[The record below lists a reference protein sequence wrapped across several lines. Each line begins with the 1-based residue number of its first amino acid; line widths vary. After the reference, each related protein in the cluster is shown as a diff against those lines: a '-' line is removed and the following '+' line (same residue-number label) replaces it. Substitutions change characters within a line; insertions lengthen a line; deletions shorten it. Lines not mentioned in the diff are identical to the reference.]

1 MIRKCLKIS
10 QIATDMQS
18 KKLIFTILSMSLLT
32 VMAGAAI
39 APALGRINEHFAG
52 ESPVLVQL
60 ILSMPALFIII
71 STLFFGSLCRRF
83 STRTIALIGL
93 IGYVVSGAGA
103 FFADGIVVLLILRA
117 LLGVSVGMIMPLS
130 TGLLTYYFPPEE
142 QASLMG
148 LSGAMNQLGGVIAN
162 LLAGLLAGINW
173 NFAFIVYLLGLV
185 AIVLVLKYL
194 PEEHL
199 NSSGRISVKLL
210 GKYHGSVVS
219 LFLLMIVFFVYPTNF
234 AVSASRLT
242 TLSPNVITVIMVSL
256 DFVACLAGLVF
267 GSLMKHMPKMMK
279 YLSPLLFAC
288 AYLLMGL
295 CPEVLALALGSAII
309 GVATGVGL
317 PYLNTVASFK
327 GGKDAAATVMP
338 LMSAALYL
346 GQFVSP
352 LIVLPV
358 GNVLFGGTDA
368 TAPFKT
374 AAIFATVFLLY
385 AIACRKD
392 LEIDS

>member
-103 FFADGIVVLLILRA
+103 FFADGIVVLLILRV

-210 GKYHGSVVS
+210 GKHHGSVVS

>member
-219 LFLLMIVFFVYPTNF
+219 MFLLMIVFFVYPTNF
-234 AVSASRLT
+234 AVSASQLT

-267 GSLMKHMPKMMK
+267 GSLMKRMPKMMK

-295 CPEVLALALGSAII
+295 CPEVRALALGSAII

-392 LEIDS
+392 LEIAS

>member
-10 QIATDMQS
+10 LITTDMQS

-60 ILSMPALFIII
+60 IISMPALFIII
-71 STLFFGSLCRRF
+71 STLFFGALCRRF

-93 IGYVVSGAGA
+93 IGYVVTGAGA
-103 FFADGIVVLLILRA
+103 FFVDGIVPLLILRA
-117 LLGVSVGMIMPLS
+117 LLGVCVGMIMPLS

-162 LLAGLLAGINW
+162 LLAGLLAGISW
-173 NFAFIVYLLGLV
+173 NFAFIVYLLGIA
-185 AIVLVLKYL
+185 AIVLVLRYL
-194 PEEHL
+194 PAEHI
-199 NSSGRISVKLL
+199 NSSGRISLKLL
-210 GKYHGSVVS
+210 GKYHGSVGA

-234 AVSASRLT
+234 AVSASRLA
-242 TLSPNVITVIMVSL
+242 TLSPNVITIIMVSL
-256 DFVACLAGLVF
+256 DFVACIVGLVF
-267 GSLMKHMPKMMK
+267 GSMMKRMPKTMK
-279 YLSPLLFAC
+279 YLAPLLFAC

-295 CPEVLALALGSAII
+295 HPEVWALALGSAII

-346 GQFVSP
+346 GQFISP
-352 LIVLPV
+352 IVVLPL
-358 GNVLFGGTDA
+358 GNAIFGNADA

-374 AAIFATVFLLY
+374 AAIFAAFFLLY
-385 AIACRKD
+385 TIVCHKSLRTA
-392 LEIDS
+392 S

>member
-83 STRTIALIGL
+83 STKTIALIGL

-267 GSLMKHMPKMMK
+267 GSLMKRMPKMMK

-295 CPEVLALALGSAII
+295 CPEVRALALGSAII

-358 GNVLFGGTDA
+358 GNVLFGGADA

-392 LEIDS
+392 LEIAS

>member
-267 GSLMKHMPKMMK
+267 GSLMKRMPKMMK

>member
-103 FFADGIVVLLILRA
+103 FFADGIIVLLILRA

-267 GSLMKHMPKMMK
+267 GSLMKRMPKMMK

-295 CPEVLALALGSAII
+295 CPEVQALALGSAII

-358 GNVLFGGTDA
+358 GNVLFGGADA

-392 LEIDS
+392 LEIAS

>member
-1 MIRKCLKIS
+1 
-10 QIATDMQS
+10 
-18 KKLIFTILSMSLLT
+18 
-32 VMAGAAI
+32 MAGAAI
-39 APALGRINEHFAG
+39 APALGRISEHFAG

-71 STLFFGSLCRRF
+71 STLSFGALCRRF

-93 IGYVVSGAGA
+93 IGYVVTGAGA

-117 LLGVSVGMIMPLS
+117 LLGVCVGMIMPLS

-162 LLAGLLAGINW
+162 LLAGLLAGISW
-173 NFAFIVYLLGLV
+173 NFAFAVYLLGLA
-185 AIVLVLKYL
+185 AIVLVLRYL
-194 PEEHL
+194 PAEHL
-199 NSSGRISVKLL
+199 NSSGKISVKLL
-210 GKYHGSVVS
+210 GKYHGSVVA

-242 TLSPNVITVIMVSL
+242 ALSPDVITVIMVSL
-256 DFVACLAGLVF
+256 DFVACLVGLVF
-267 GSLMKHMPKMMK
+267 GSLMKRMPRMMK

-288 AYLLMGL
+288 AYLLMGI
-295 CPEVLALALGSAII
+295 CPEVWALALGSAVI

-352 LIVLPV
+352 LIVLPA
-358 GNVLFGGTDA
+358 GNALFGSTDA

-374 AAIFATVFLLY
+374 AAIFAILFLLH
-385 AIACRKD
+385 AAVCHKD
-392 LEIDS
+392 LQITS

>member
-210 GKYHGSVVS
+210 GKHHGSVVS